1 VLELFLR
8 LEKERPEAY
17 GPGTKQ
23 LAILL
28 DLTSEWLT
36 GKSVS
41 DRRPAPH
48 QSPGMQSFTDW
59 HTCRAVRED
68 LLVAVGPLKGGHA

>member
-41 DRRPAPH
+41 DR
-48 QSPGMQSFTDW
+48 STDQ
-59 HTCRAVRED
+59 
-68 LLVAVGPLKGGHA
+68 K